1 MPGDASVAYFVALIL
16 DEEQTLDAE
25 FEGGKPELKIDM
37 MVPQGHLVRG
47 MNLQGCFRY
56 HIRVPPELLESMP
69 TRIVVKPDEGGY
81 LPDFG
86 FAPWGGWKLVSQA
99 FVNIVE
105 RLEPGV
111 HEFLPIAET
120 LDQQGGFV
128 EKRVFLMNILQQ
140 FNAVDA
146 EQSSVKINEYHHS
159 STTDGK
165 KLEFSY
171 QTMQLVEPRRLPSNV
186 LLSLGI
192 IFGTA
197 LPKTFITYFSQ
208 THFMMQCVLPVC
220 RRLVIFTRKRFEE
233 PRTE

>member
-1 MPGDASVAYFVALIL
+1 VAYFVALIL

-171 QTMQLVEPRRLPSNV
+171 QTMQLVEPRRLV
-186 LLSLGI
+186 LKRTLVAGYHLWHGTTQDIYHVFFSDTLHDAVRAASLSPLS
-192 IFGTA
+192 
-197 LPKTFITYFSQ
+197 YF
-208 THFMMQCVLPVC
+208 HA
-220 RRLVIFTRKRFEE
+220 EE
-233 PRTE
+233 V